1 MQDIKKLNLKI
12 NRLVD
17 SLFVGNYKTA
27 FKWRGLEFSD
37 YRVYDEND
45 DAKYIDFLASARE
58 WKLLIKRFEEER
70 ELSVFFL
77 LDVSESMNFWDTDKK
92 KLDTLIETFS
102 ILAVSANKNN
112 DRIWAIVFNEEWFE
126 LIKLWKWI
134 KNIHKILEVV
144 QKKSFRKVENF
155 SPNKLLS
162 YFHNLPIK
170 NSLVFLLT
178 DKMAEFEEKNLKIAS
193 LKNDF
198 VYINIFDYFENNLSN
213 EHWVVRLRDS
223 IQTFFINL
231 WNKKKIE
238 AYKALRQKKIQD
250 FSKKLHNFRMSYFFV
265 DNTSNIFAKLL
276 VFFKSR

>member
-1 MQDIKKLNLKI
+1 MQDIKKLHIKI

-17 SLFVGNYKTA
+17 SLFAWNYKTA
-27 FKWRGLEFSD
+27 FKWRWLEFSD
-37 YRVYDEND
+37 YRFYDSSD

-77 LDVSESMNFWDTDKK
+77 LDISESMNFGDTDRK

-102 ILAVSANKNN
+102 ILAFSANKNN
-112 DRIWAIVFNEEWFE
+112 DRIGAIIFNENGFE
-126 LIKLWKWI
+126 LIKLWKWM
-134 KNIHKILEVV
+134 KNIHKILEII
-144 QKKSFRKVENF
+144 QKKSLKKIENF
-155 SPNKLLS
+155 SANKVLS

-178 DKMAEFEEKNLKIAS
+178 DKMNEFDEKNLKIAS

-213 EHWVVRLRDS
+213 DHGIVRLRNS

-231 WNKKKIE
+231 WNKKKIQ
-238 AYKALRQKKIQD
+238 AYKELRQKKIQD